1 MIIKYR
7 IVKTIPA
14 EHQILVRF
22 YSDTM
27 PESSLVS
34 AWGDDG
40 VTPKSYRTEY
50 LLTLPVPVPADLEA
64 YIMRHCPVGWFDLH
78 EKIADPGVDTSM
90 AAIEV
95 GVEKSVAL

>member
-1 MIIKYR
+1 MIIKYK
-7 IVKTIPA
+7 IVSTFPN

-27 PESSLVS
+27 PEASLVS
-34 AWGDDG
+34 AWMEDG
-40 VTPKSYRTEY
+40 ITPKAYRTEY

-64 YIMRHCPVGWFDLH
+64 FIMRHCPVGWFDLK